1 MAPAA
6 SLEADRPGGDVDLF
20 VMLVIGT
27 IALGLTLMLLGAL
40 VRPKPGRRRWQL
52 AHFAAGRTGARG
64 SASRGPDPFEA
75 LRIQSRLGV
84 VARELQQL
92 PMHEAA
98 AAHRLAALRGAYDDL
113 LAEACQLAQVPAPAP
128 GTDGE
133 AHRRYEEQQLAE
145 RGWSW

>member
-1 MAPAA
+1 M
-6 SLEADRPGGDVDLF
+6 GLF

-27 IALGLTLMLLGAL
+27 LAMGLALLLLGAL

-52 AHFAAGRTGARG
+52 AHLAGGRIGARG
-64 SASRGPDPFEA
+64 SASPGPDPFEA

-84 VARELQQL
+84 LARELQQL

-98 AAHRLAALRGAYDDL
+98 VAHRQAALRGAYDDL
-113 LAEACQLAQVPAPAP
+113 LAEACELAEVPAPVA

-133 AHRRYEEQQLAE
+133 ARRRYEEQQLAE